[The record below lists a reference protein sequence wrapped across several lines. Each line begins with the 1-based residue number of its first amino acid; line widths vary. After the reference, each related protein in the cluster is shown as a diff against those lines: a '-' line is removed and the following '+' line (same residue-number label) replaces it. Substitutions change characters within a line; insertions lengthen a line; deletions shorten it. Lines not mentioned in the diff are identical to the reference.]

1 MATSLLC
8 TYRHDVSYFFCAQMM
23 ATTAPMVCVNKGA
36 AWARFSNITSDNLL
50 PLRGGCATPLPWKPL
65 CSVLST
71 GESKFISQIS
81 LEEWL
86 FVLWCA
92 CGSSVVLTPG
102 WTVEF
107 VNELER
113 EWPCCL
119 LKQVGREGESSGW
132 DSSSS
137 PVTIRIV
144 AEDSR
149 ELLREWKMK
158 NEFWCTSLIPTST
171 ITECSL
177 TCCPTEMTFVAV
189 PFAPSNSDLCGGL
202 WTGMGE
208 LPLAT
213 NSGSLEIPLENEC
226 LLEVS
231 LSKLGGTT
239 LSLYSKSSGPSSSQT
254 RTSMLL
260 DFRIWPVGGK
270 WSGSLVNGC
279 GNRWSSKFAV
289 WQGGLVGRLQMGG
302 SMVRGRVCWGEERE
316 GVGDLS

>member
-8 TYRHDVSYFFCAQMM
+8 TYRHNVSYFFCAHMM

-81 LEEWL
+81 SEEWL
-86 FVLWCA
+86 SVLWCV

-107 VNELER
+107 VKELER

-119 LKQVGREGESSGW
+119 LKRVGREGESSGW

-149 ELLREWKMK
+149 ELLRECNMK
-158 NEFWCTSLIPTST
+158 YEFWCTSLIPTST

-177 TCCPTEMTFVAV
+177 TCCPTEMTFAAV
-189 PFAPSNSDLCGGL
+189 PFAPSNSDLCWDL

-231 LSKLGGTT
+231 LSNLGGTT
-239 LSLYSKSSGPSSSQT
+239 LSLYSKSSGSSSQT

-270 WSGSLVNGC
+270 WSESLVNGC
-279 GNRWSSKFAV
+279 GNRWSSKFAL

-302 SMVRGRVCWGEERE
+302 SMVRGRVC
-316 GVGDLS
+316 